1 MHATIEI
8 RNLAT
13 TVVGEIFIFW
23 SDFGK
28 MGPKFG
34 LLARFSR
41 NLPKIWFRNQ
51 VHAALYENGQVHLY
65 TKQIFRP
72 EK

>member
-13 TVVGEIFIFW
+13 IAVGEIFIFW
-23 SDFGK
+23 ADFGK
-28 MGPKFG
+28 MGPKSG
-34 LLARFSR
+34 LLAIFSR
-41 NLPKIWFRNQ
+41 NLPKIWFRIQ
-51 VHAALYENGQVHLY
+51 VHAALYETGQVHLY